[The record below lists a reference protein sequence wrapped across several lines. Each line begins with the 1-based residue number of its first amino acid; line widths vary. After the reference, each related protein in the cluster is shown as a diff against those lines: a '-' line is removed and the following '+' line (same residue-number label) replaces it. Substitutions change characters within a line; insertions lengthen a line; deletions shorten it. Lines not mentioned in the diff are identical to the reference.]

1 MWLTM
6 GMVLFV
12 LWLLAVGF
20 FHVTGN
26 SVHLLVVLALFSVGA
41 HALRRG
47 KRAGRRPA

>member
-6 GMVLFV
+6 ALAFFV
-12 LWLLAVGF
+12 LWLLAFGF

-41 HALRRG
+41 HALGRR